1 MPTKNPTRTKD
12 KEVQARAKMAAF
24 IDHVID
30 IIESTPKDNQVAAK
44 QHSKLNRHPEARPTA
59 D

>member
-1 MPTKNPTRTKD
+1 MATTSPSRVSD

-24 IDHVID
+24 IDRVID
-30 IIESTPKDNQVAAK
+30 TIESTPLSHEPDVAKA
-44 QHSKLNRHPEARPTA
+44 SRPAERPSA

>member
-1 MPTKNPTRTKD
+1 MATTNPTRISD

-24 IDHVID
+24 IDRVID
-30 IIESTPKDNQVAAK
+30 TIESTPREKKAEDRPKVNRRRVA
-44 QHSKLNRHPEARPTA
+44 SPTT